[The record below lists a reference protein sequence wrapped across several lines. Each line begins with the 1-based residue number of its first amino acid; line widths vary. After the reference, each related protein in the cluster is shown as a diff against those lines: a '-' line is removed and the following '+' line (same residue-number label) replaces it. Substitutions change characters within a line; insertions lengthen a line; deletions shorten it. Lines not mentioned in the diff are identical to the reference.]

1 MADLFGEPVDGRI
14 LLNMKI
20 RQEVIGKMTGLH
32 RVTVVRELNKLKE
45 CRLLSM
51 EDGNYWIPNMEKL
64 LQFRDRNRFQIKEA

>member
-32 RVTVVRELNKLKE
+32 RVTVVRELNKLKD
-45 CRLLSM
+45 CRLLFM
-51 EDGNYWIPNMEKL
+51 EDGNYWIPNMALCALNQALKGYLSE
-64 LQFRDRNRFQIKEA
+64 N